1 MDSYATFLE
10 SGWTVIL
17 EGRMRYAD
25 GHLVNLLGLI
35 CYSLKIHNEKC
46 RSRKT
51 KECIWSKKWLKIEQK
66 GPQQRKKP
74 SYLSNHSMSDS
85 FKKSINLKKDLML
98 DEIVAPQNLL
108 KYNEYA
114 WLTQIRLDISPTEK
128 RVGSSQ
134 ATLDQTI
141 RLMVIPTCMSRISRE
156 HSIFWGYLL
165 GENMGILYFLFL
177 RLENI

>member
-1 MDSYATFLE
+1 
-10 SGWTVIL
+10 
-17 EGRMRYAD
+17 
-25 GHLVNLLGLI
+25 
-35 CYSLKIHNEKC
+35 
-46 RSRKT
+46 
-51 KECIWSKKWLKIEQK
+51 
-66 GPQQRKKP
+66 
-74 SYLSNHSMSDS
+74 
-85 FKKSINLKKDLML
+85 ML